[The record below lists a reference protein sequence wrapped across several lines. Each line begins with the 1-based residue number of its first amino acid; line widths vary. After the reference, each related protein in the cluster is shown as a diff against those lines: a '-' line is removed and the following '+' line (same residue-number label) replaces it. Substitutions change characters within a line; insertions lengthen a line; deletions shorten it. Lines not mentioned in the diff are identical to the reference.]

1 MLISSPFLSA
11 TSVIDNDDRVSSGEP
26 LLGERAG
33 TGAFPVS
40 HQFGWH
46 GGMHLVAPKMRDG
59 TPESVHAI
67 ADGEVVFARPS
78 DGKPAHDTDPA
89 VMQAHPLLYYTGW
102 TSNGVVILK
111 HVTEMGENVSVTF
124 YSIYQHMDTLTDAVV
139 NGAKVWR
146 KDALGTAG
154 VIYGRP
160 NEIHF
165 EIVADCNQLN
175 ALIGRDH
182 GPLTAAQGRT
192 TSVWG
197 DMHCLVPAGAAIYAT
212 DPRTITK
219 LYTVR
224 HFNPALNTTNDSVQ
238 SVAAMFDTTPAA
250 LRAMSRP
257 IPSLDVAS
265 DSDSTWFNKRN
276 GVYQLTYRMHEP
288 TYTERTI
295 SVPALYGDQPMSPG
309 MWPELW
315 EACRAPLLTRTR
327 APLIV
332 SLSEERETITLT
344 VRDRQ
349 GTVLGRTTEDSYDLY
364 ARAVKAYP
372 GCPSAGYEL
381 LRFGRVLG
389 PDQPATSDLH
399 AGRLPHFRAIR
410 YIDGLGQTVAGY
422 LDLNPSRV
430 NVYSDAD
437 FPDWLGWTFIDDDA
451 EGDSRCNSQQL
462 LEVID
467 PRPDAAAM
475 LANATPAANALL
487 TDNLPDVL
495 GQAVSA
501 AVAVVTRK
509 DKRERL
515 RRACDSLNHA
525 AIRKRL
531 SYCVVTQPSEW
542 SRANF
547 DLRWAWLK
555 GTDPAAKPAHILNP
569 YCLSDDDY
577 GKFKRHHSALAFWEE
592 AKAAGLELDTTHVH
606 LHPGRFIETFRK
618 CGWLSESEFTQLL
631 PTSIMREASHDQW
644 VSDPVTLTGRRQA
657 TIQKNRIELNK
668 SLRKYSIAPSP
679 LRMAAFF
686 GNATEET
693 QWFGKLYEDNATA
706 WYRPWDGRGFL
717 QLTGPGN
724 YIKYWRFRGRAISPA
739 LESELNTAAAKARGE
754 NKNDALQ
761 DGKHLGLTVQ
771 MITWR
776 DQLLDATFIDA
787 SDSAGAYWAW
797 TASAAFADQP
807 PVMERETQVVGHD
820 TFVYYSCESFGQ
832 VAATVNFGS
841 PVKDI
846 KKIAKVNGIVARYQA
861 YANALMVLAD
871 RVVFLDAQDQ
881 SKTDPE
887 EYVPRRP

>member
-618 CGWLSESEFTQLL
+618 CGWLSESELTQML

-644 VSDPVTLTGRRQA
+644 VSDPV
-657 TIQKNRIELNK
+657 
-668 SLRKYSIAPSP
+668 
-679 LRMAAFF
+679 
-686 GNATEET
+686 
-693 QWFGKLYEDNATA
+693 D
-706 WYRPWDGRGFL
+706 
-717 QLTGPGN
+717 
-724 YIKYWRFRGRAISPA
+724 
-739 LESELNTAAAKARGE
+739 
-754 NKNDALQ
+754 
-761 DGKHLGLTVQ
+761 
-771 MITWR
+771 
-776 DQLLDATFIDA
+776 
-787 SDSAGAYWAW
+787 
-797 TASAAFADQP
+797 
-807 PVMERETQVVGHD
+807 
-820 TFVYYSCESFGQ
+820 
-832 VAATVNFGS
+832 
-841 PVKDI
+841 
-846 KKIAKVNGIVARYQA
+846 
-861 YANALMVLAD
+861 AD
-871 RVVFLDAQDQ
+871 RSSTGNH
-881 SKTDPE
+881 SKEPHRTQQVSPQI
-887 EYVPRRP
+887 